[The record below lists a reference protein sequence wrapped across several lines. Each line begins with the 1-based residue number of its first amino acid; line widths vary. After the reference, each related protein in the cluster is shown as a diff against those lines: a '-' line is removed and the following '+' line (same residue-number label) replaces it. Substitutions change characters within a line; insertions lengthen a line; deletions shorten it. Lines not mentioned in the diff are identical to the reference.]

1 MITFKYIEYRNF
13 FSTGNIP
20 NRINL
25 NSHKS
30 TLITGLTGEG
40 KSTIIEAII
49 LVLFNKPFRSISKRD
64 QLINSINGK
73 QCEITIEFD
82 TNGHSY
88 KVIRGLKPDKFE
100 IYCDDN
106 LIKQESNTRDYQ
118 NYLEKQILKVN
129 YKTFTQVVILGSSN
143 YVPFMKLSTMDRRSV
158 IEDILDIGVFST
170 MNELLK
176 QKIFISK
183 TELDNVEREL
193 SNIKTNAIAQ
203 KKIIDALQ
211 KTNTDLITT
220 YNDNIKHN
228 EIEINKHNTNIL
240 ELNKQI
246 EEIKSNIIDTNSI
259 TLKKNNLYQEKYTIL
274 STITNIKKEISFF
287 NSNETCPVCVQV
299 INEEHKNNIVENNK
313 SKLLSNQLTLEEY
326 ENNLTTIDNTFQ
338 ENMKLSNKLQK
349 LLGEIQYNNGS
360 INYLTNR
367 IRILNGDIAALQN
380 TDNDAIL
387 HEQNKLKQYILR
399 GKELSK
405 KKTELLSEKSIHDTA
420 AILLK
425 DNGIKANII
434 KEYIT
439 IINSLI
445 NQYINDLELYV
456 KFELDENF
464 KETIKSRHRDK
475 FEYSSFSAGEA
486 QKLDLAILFTWRQI
500 AKMKNSCNTNLL
512 IMDEVLDGHL
522 DSFGTQSLLE
532 IFNKECDMNLF
543 VITHSPENY
552 NEYFDNHIHIIKK
565 NDFTVMSV

>member
-439 IINSLI
+439 IINKLI

>member
-425 DNGIKANII
+425 DNGIKATII

-439 IINSLI
+439 IINKLI

>member
-13 FSTGNIP
+13 FSTGNTP
-20 NRINL
+20 NKIYL
-25 NSHKS
+25 NTHKS

-49 LVLFNKPFRSISKRD
+49 LVLFNKPFRSISKRE

-82 TNGHSY
+82 TNGHEY

-100 IYCDDN
+100 IYCDN
-106 LIKQESNTRDYQ
+106 SLIKQESNTRDYQ

-203 KKIIDALQ
+203 KKIIEALQ
-211 KTNTDLITT
+211 KSNSDLINTYADNISNNEKEIDTHTNT
-220 YNDNIKHN
+220 IKLLN
-228 EIEINKHNTNIL
+228 E
-240 ELNKQI
+240 QI
-246 EEIKSNIIDTNSI
+246 ETIKSNIIDTNSI
-259 TLKKNNLYQEKYTIL
+259 KLEMNNLNKEKYNIL
-274 STITNIKKEISFF
+274 STITHLTKEITFF
-287 NSNETCPVCVQV
+287 NSNETCPVCVQL

-313 SKLLSNQLTLEEY
+313 SKLHSNQLTLEQY
-326 ENNLTTIDNTFQ
+326 EHNLTAIDNTLQ
-338 ENMKLSNKLQK
+338 ENLKLSNKLQK
-349 LLGEIQYNNGS
+349 LLGEIQTNNSS

-367 IRILNGDIAALQN
+367 IKALNKEINALQT

-387 HEQNKLKQYILR
+387 HEQNKLKDYVLR
-399 GKELSK
+399 GKELAK
-405 KKTELLSEKSIHDTA
+405 QKTELLKEKTVHDVA
-420 AILLK
+420 ALLLK

-434 KEYIT
+434 KEYIS
-439 IINSLI
+439 IINTLI
-445 NQYINDLELYV
+445 NQYINILELYV
-456 KFELDENF
+456 TFELDENF

-475 FEYSSFSAGEA
+475 FEYSSFSAGES
-486 QKLDLAILFTWRQI
+486 QKIDLAILFTWRQI

-522 DSFGTQSLLE
+522 DSFGTQCLLE
-532 IFNKECDMNLF
+532 IFNKENDMNLF

-565 NDFTVMSV
+565 NDFTMMSG

>member
-445 NQYINDLELYV
+445 NQYINILELYV
-456 KFELDENF
+456 TFELDENF

-475 FEYSSFSAGEA
+475 FEYNSFSAGES
-486 QKLDLAILFTWRQI
+486 QKIDLAILFTWRQI

>member
-228 EIEINKHNTNIL
+228 EIEIK
-240 ELNKQI
+240 
-246 EEIKSNIIDTNSI
+246 
-259 TLKKNNLYQEKYTIL
+259 
-274 STITNIKKEISFF
+274 
-287 NSNETCPVCVQV
+287 
-299 INEEHKNNIVENNK
+299 
-313 SKLLSNQLTLEEY
+313 
-326 ENNLTTIDNTFQ
+326 
-338 ENMKLSNKLQK
+338 
-349 LLGEIQYNNGS
+349 
-360 INYLTNR
+360 
-367 IRILNGDIAALQN
+367 
-380 TDNDAIL
+380 
-387 HEQNKLKQYILR
+387 
-399 GKELSK
+399 
-405 KKTELLSEKSIHDTA
+405 
-420 AILLK
+420 
-425 DNGIKANII
+425 
-434 KEYIT
+434 
-439 IINSLI
+439 
-445 NQYINDLELYV
+445 
-456 KFELDENF
+456 
-464 KETIKSRHRDK
+464 
-475 FEYSSFSAGEA
+475 
-486 QKLDLAILFTWRQI
+486 
-500 AKMKNSCNTNLL
+500 
-512 IMDEVLDGHL
+512 
-522 DSFGTQSLLE
+522 
-532 IFNKECDMNLF
+532 
-543 VITHSPENY
+543 
-552 NEYFDNHIHIIKK
+552 
-565 NDFTVMSV
+565 

>member
-425 DNGIKANII
+425 DNGIKATII

-445 NQYINDLELYV
+445 NQYINILELYV
-456 KFELDENF
+456 TFELDENF

-475 FEYSSFSAGEA
+475 FEYNSFSAGES
-486 QKLDLAILFTWRQI
+486 QKIDLAILFTWRQI